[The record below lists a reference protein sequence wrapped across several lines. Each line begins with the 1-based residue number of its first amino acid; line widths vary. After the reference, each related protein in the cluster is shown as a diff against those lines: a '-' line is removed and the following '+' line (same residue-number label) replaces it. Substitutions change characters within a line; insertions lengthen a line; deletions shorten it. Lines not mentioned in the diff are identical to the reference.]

1 LEEGMSAEDTRFG
14 GLKRECGL
22 HEKNDRIDFQI

>member
-1 LEEGMSAEDTRFG
+1 GMSEEETRFF

-22 HEKNDRIDFQI
+22 HEDEGESDGSGI

>member
-1 LEEGMSAEDTRFG
+1 MSAENTRFG

-22 HEKNDRIDFQI
+22 HEASGSADYQI